1 MGASEPPSHRLRT
14 GQTRA
19 AQDIP
24 PDRPLR
30 HRCAK
35 QAILSAWVS
44 CSRCASPGT
53 SSPSSAAGST
63 ISQSG
68 ATTSLPRSHGVPAFS
83 RDESALRYAGYL
95 GNGMSVC
102 LMAEQPCMT
111 DGQRIGRGTV
121 HDDAEHNSDR
131 DHDDGVIGSGTPR
144 LLPAPGGRRPLTPAR
159 EDRTSPPGRP
169 WPGCGNLAASWKRPV
184 PQ

>member
-1 MGASEPPSHRLRT
+1 M
-14 GQTRA
+14 
-19 AQDIP
+19 
-24 PDRPLR
+24 
-30 HRCAK
+30 
-35 QAILSAWVS
+35 S

-68 ATTSLPRSHGVPAFS
+68 ATTSPPRSHGIPAFS

-102 LMAEQPCMT
+102 LTAEQPCMT
-111 DGQRIGRGTV
+111 DGQRIGRSTV

-131 DHDDGVIGSGTPR
+131 DHGDGVIGSGTPQLLSARRAKTTDASPRGPNQPIRATVAR
-144 LLPAPGGRRPLTPAR
+144 LR
-159 EDRTSPPGRP
+159 
-169 WPGCGNLAASWKRPV
+169 NLAASWKRPV